1 MQRSFHNRIHRK
13 YGSRHLVPALVLGLF
28 CSLAHAQYVPIFS
41 GGGAA
46 LGGVN
51 AGTPS
56 IQTVIDPTVAAP
68 MGPHF
73 LLESRA
79 DIRGVYAQTGRTG
92 PYNGTLFA
100 SLQYLQLDY
109 IAAPKLT
116 IVAGR
121 FLSPFGTYNERLSP
135 VWISNFQDAPAIV
148 SIGTGAKAAGDG
160 GEVRGALITSAKVQL
175 NYIGYFSALETG
187 PKFKASRSAGYRFDL
202 FFPSTRLEIG
212 TSFSRMLQG
221 VRNNSEGV
229 HVWWQPYRVPLS
241 FRSEYA
247 HGYHSSG
254 YWFEAAYRL
263 SQWRG
268 PDSVVGRL
276 EPVFRMQETFRN
288 SSNTPGQADGLPA
301 VGTQQADFAFD
312 YHLPK
317 EIRLN
322 TSYSRFFSSTGNH
335 NIWEI
340 GMTYRL
346 LFPAW
351 KGHSR

>member
-1 MQRSFHNRIHRK
+1 MQRSTDKQFFR
-13 YGSRHLVPALVLGLF
+13 RHLGRRLVPALLLALA
-28 CSLAHAQYVPIFS
+28 CSAAHTQNVPVFS
-41 GGGAA
+41 GGAAA

-51 AGTPS
+51 AGSPT
-56 IQTVIDPTVAAP
+56 IQTVIDPVVAAP
-68 MGPHF
+68 MGSHL

-79 DIRGVYAQTGRTG
+79 DIRGVYTQTGRTG
-92 PYNGTLFA
+92 PYNGSTFA

-121 FLSPFGTYNERLSP
+121 FITPFGTYNERLEP

-148 SIGTGAKAAGDG
+148 SIGTGTKGSGDG
-160 GEVRGALITSAKVQL
+160 AQVRGALITSSKVQL

-187 PKFKASRSAGYRFDL
+187 PKFKAARGAGYRFDL
-202 FFPSTRLEIG
+202 FFPTQRLEIG
-212 TSFSRMLQG
+212 TSFTRTLQG

-241 FRSEYA
+241 FRSEFA
-247 HGYHSSG
+247 HGYHSAG
-254 YWFEAAYRL
+254 YWFETAYRL
-263 SQWRG
+263 SQWG
-268 PDSVVGRL
+268 GTDSLIGRL

-288 SSNTPGQADGLPA
+288 SPNTPGQADGLPS

-351 KGHSR
+351 KGHS